1 MIIAT
6 IIAEDII
13 LIFTFALF
21 LFNLNNIYNRTYL
34 SIISL
39 MKKNLILALTL
50 CATAWMTAQQKN
62 SLLEQAF
69 WKTAPDV
76 ATVQAEI
83 AKGNNPAASTSNAF
97 DATIMAINND
107 APLATIQFLIDQ
119 PGNEVTKITH
129 DSRIYLHWAANR
141 GNVQLVEYLI
151 KKGSDINLEDSKGE
165 TPLTFA
171 AIGGQSNPA
180 LYDAFFKAGADPK
193 KKYKDGVTLLLMSI
207 AADKNLSLA
216 TYLTS
221 KGLSLKDTDTA
232 GNTAFDYAAK
242 SGNTALLQSL
252 LDKGV
257 KYSNNALLFAAQGTR
272 RETTSLETFKYL
284 VETLKIK
291 ATATNK
297 SGENVLHYL
306 ANKSNQTAIINY
318 FLSQGVDAN
327 AATIDGTTPLMI
339 AATARDNT
347 ALDLFLGVVKN
358 SNAKNNKGE
367 SALTMA
373 VKSGTPEAITA
384 LLNKGADVNVLDKDN
399 NNLGFYLVQSYRPAP
414 RGATTADPFE
424 VKIKLLQDKGLNL
437 TTPQKD
443 GNTLLH
449 FAVVKNDLSLLQKL
463 AGLNIDPNAKNKD
476 GLTALHKAALIA
488 KDDTILK
495 YLISIGAKK
504 DILTDFDESPYALAL
519 ENESLIQN
527 KISLDFLK

>member
-1 MIIAT
+1 
-6 IIAEDII
+6 
-13 LIFTFALF
+13 
-21 LFNLNNIYNRTYL
+21 
-34 SIISL
+34 
-39 MKKNLILALTL
+39 MKKNLFLSLTL
-50 CATAWMTAQQKN
+50 CATAWMSAQQKN
-62 SLLEQAF
+62 SLLEQSF
-69 WKTAPDV
+69 WKSAPNV

-83 AKGNNPAASTSNAF
+83 AKGNNPSAATSNAF
-97 DATIMAINND
+97 DATVMAINND

-129 DSRIYLHWAANR
+129 DSRIYLHWAANK
-141 GNVQLVEYLI
+141 GNVALVEYLI

-171 AIGGQSNPA
+171 AIGGQNNTA

-216 TYLTS
+216 TYFTS
-221 KGLSLKDTDTA
+221 KGLSLKDTDTE

-242 SGNTALLQSL
+242 SGNTALLQAL

-291 ATATNK
+291 ATATSK
-297 SGENVLHYL
+297 LGENVLHHL
-306 ANKSNQTAIINY
+306 ANKPNQTEIINY
-318 FLSQGVDAN
+318 FLAQGVDVN
-327 AATIDGTTPLMI
+327 GTTTEGITPLMI
-339 AATARDNT
+339 AATARDNA
-347 ALDLFLGVVKN
+347 ALDLFLGVSKN
-358 SNAKNNKGE
+358 INAKNAKGE

-373 VKSGTPEAITA
+373 IKVGTPEAITA
-384 LLNKGADVNVLDKDN
+384 LLNKGADIKVLDKDN
-399 NNLGFYLVQSYRPAP
+399 NNLGFYLVQSYRTAP
-414 RGATTADPFE
+414 RGAAATADPFE
-424 VKIKLLQDKGLNL
+424 IKAKLLQDKGLNL
-437 TTPQKD
+437 TTSQKD

-504 DILTDFDESPYALAL
+504 DILTDFDESPYALAQ